1 MNYCSS
7 CGGRLELRVPPGDSR
22 ERHVCTRC
30 GEIHYQNPKLVT
42 GCIPEYEDGRLLLC
56 RRAIEPRYGLW
67 TLPAGFMENGESC
80 QEGAARETW
89 EEAKARV
96 EILQL
101 YTTFNLPHID
111 QVYLLFRG
119 RLADARF
126 APGEESLEVA
136 LFREEEIPWDELA
149 FAVVRET
156 LRLYFEDRRQ
166 GRFVPRVG
174 DILRD
179 PHSPGRFYMN
189 LMDDKGRGFN

>member
-1 MNYCSS
+1 MKYCSS
-7 CGGRLELRVPPGDSR
+7 CGGILELRVPPGDSR

-42 GCIPEYEDGRLLLC
+42 GCIPEHEDGRILLC
-56 RRAIEPRYGLW
+56 RRAIEPRHGLW

-80 QEGAARETW
+80 QEGAARETL
-89 EEAKARV
+89 EEANARV

-126 APGEESLEVA
+126 SPGEESLEVA
-136 LFREEEIPWDELA
+136 LFREEEIPWEELA

-156 LRLYFEDRRQ
+156 LRLYFEDRRR
-166 GRFVPRVG
+166 GLYVPRVG
-174 DILRD
+174 DIHWR
-179 PHSPGRFYMN
+179 PGNPGEYEAT
-189 LMDDKGRGFN
+189 LLEEV